1 MRIFLG
7 IMMLFFSSQVF
18 SQHFVFI
25 QEPSK
30 QPFYVRVGEE
40 SHSSSAGGHLIL
52 APVKDSLYNL
62 YIGFPKNK
70 YSEQL
75 FVVNVNRDL
84 GFELRHAGNAWQLF
98 DLDKQEVIRPVM
110 NVTKTDTGEKKTDT
124 YSMMMAGLV
133 NDSSVLYTGALP
145 PDSVAAPDVVVKNAD
160 SAAKPAA
167 VVVANNAQNV
177 QNAATGVKKPDSL
190 VKKQDAAAKNT
201 PPAAVAA
208 TDSASNSGRSV
219 PEAKVQHPA
228 QPIVV
233 HDPRDIVR
241 YETQNV
247 RDGKLMIYLD
257 RTGPVTDT
265 IRIIVPRL

>member
-1 MRIFLG
+1 
-7 IMMLFFSSQVF
+7 MLFFSSEVF

-25 QEPSK
+25 EEASK

-40 SHSSSAGGHLIL
+40 SHSSSAGGHIIL
-52 APVKDSLYNL
+52 APVKDSLYNF

-70 YSEQL
+70 FGEQL
-75 FVVNVNRDL
+75 FVVDVKRDM
-84 GFELRHAGNAWQLF
+84 GFELRHVGGGWQLY
-98 DLDKQEVIRPVM
+98 DLEKQDVIKPVLR
-110 NVTKTDTGEKKTDT
+110 VSTTDTGVKKTDS

-145 PDSVAAPDVVVKNAD
+145 PDSVAASDVVVKSAD
-160 SAAKPAA
+160 SSAKPAP
-167 VVVANNAQNV
+167 VVVANNTENV
-177 QNAATGVKKPDSL
+177 QNAAAGVKKPDSVL
-190 VKKQDAAAKNT
+190 KKQDAAMKNT
-201 PPAAVAA
+201 PPPVAA
-208 TDSASNSGRSV
+208 NTDSATKSARSV
-219 PEAKVQHPA
+219 VESQSSQQPA
-228 QPIVV
+228 QPIIV

-247 RDGKLMIYLD
+247 REGKLMIYLD

>member
-1 MRIFLG
+1 
-7 IMMLFFSSQVF
+7 MLFFSSEVF

-30 QPFYVRVGEE
+30 QPFYVRIGEE
-40 SHSSSAGGHLIL
+40 SHSSSASGHLLL
-52 APVKDSLYNL
+52 APVKDSLYNF

-70 YSEQL
+70 FTEQL
-75 FVVNVNRDL
+75 FVVTVNRDM
-84 GFELRHAGNAWQLF
+84 GFELRHAGNGWQLF
-98 DLDKQEVIRPVM
+98 DLEKQEVIKPAM
-110 NVTKTDTGEKKTDT
+110 QVTTTDTGVKKTDP

-160 SAAKPAA
+160 SAAKPAP
-167 VVVANNAQNV
+167 VVVAKNAENV
-177 QNAATGVKKPDSL
+177 QNAATGVKKPDST
-190 VKKQDAAAKNT
+190 VKKQDSATKESPRAVAVVVDSAAK
-201 PPAAVAA
+201 
-208 TDSASNSGRSV
+208 SARSV
-219 PEAKVQHPA
+219 TDASPQRQSHP
-228 QPIVV
+228 ILV

-241 YETQNV
+241 YETQNI
-247 RDGKLMIYLD
+247 REGRLMIYLD